1 MVGMQDVKYNLFC
14 LKVLGDGLETM
25 LTIVWLTIRIE
36 FYFYG
41 NGAIIWDTKS
51 RFFRYDRP
59 TNPKTHTFRI
69 MYSSQ
74 FSQLD
79 SV

>member
-1 MVGMQDVKYNLFC
+1 MVGTQDVKYNLFC

-25 LTIVWLTIRIE
+25 LTTVWLTIRIE

-41 NGAIIWDTKS
+41 NGAIIW
-51 RFFRYDRP
+51 DRP

-74 FSQLD
+74 FSQPD